1 MLKWFK
7 VLIEWLESE
16 SGAELYTLTELHSKM
31 VKFSDGND
39 AYTMKRLKQKLQEHN
54 KELIFFA
61 NVEGHE
67 NVVCFKNMAKYI
79 INEKGHHHGTA
90 WRIKLSGLYL
100 LQQKSYMMKSE
111 KISMI
116 VNLTQPMKTLH
127 LLVKAVSGFLIIYKL
142 SLNLLLFQM

>member
-31 VKFSDGND
+31 VEFSDGD
-39 AYTMKRLKQKLQEHN
+39 DVYTVKRLKQKLQEHY
-54 KELIFFA
+54 KEHIFFA

-79 INEKGHHHGTA
+79 INEKWQSSRNSTEDKAEWIVSTA
-90 WRIKLSGLYL
+90 AKIIRDEIR
-100 LQQKSYMMKSE
+100 E
-111 KISMI
+111 K
-116 VNLTQPMKTLH
+116 NL
-127 LLVKAVSGFLIIYKL
+127 
-142 SLNLLLFQM
+142 